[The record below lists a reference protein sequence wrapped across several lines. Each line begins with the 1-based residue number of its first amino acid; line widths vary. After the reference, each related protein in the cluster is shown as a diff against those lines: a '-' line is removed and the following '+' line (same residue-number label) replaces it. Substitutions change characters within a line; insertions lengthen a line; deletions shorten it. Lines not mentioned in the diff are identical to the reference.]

1 MQMLHGCF
9 TVKTL
14 YRTNNIMTTP
24 PWFEAI
30 EMVKPAY
37 FPETCNFTLEEVDNV
52 LISLPNKASES
63 DGVTYE
69 VF

>member
-1 MQMLHGCF
+1 
-9 TVKTL
+9 
-14 YRTNNIMTTP
+14 
-24 PWFEAI
+24 
-30 EMVKPAY
+30 MVKPAY

-69 VF
+69 FF